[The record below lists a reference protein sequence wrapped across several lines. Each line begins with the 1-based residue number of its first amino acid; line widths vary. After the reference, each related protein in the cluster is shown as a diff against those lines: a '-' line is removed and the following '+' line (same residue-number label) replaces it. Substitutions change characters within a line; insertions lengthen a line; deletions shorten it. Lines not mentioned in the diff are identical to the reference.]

1 MSNRTLQIWRQAHH
15 LALDIHIVS
24 LSLPKF
30 ELYDRGSQIR
40 RSSKLIRSNIV
51 EDYGR
56 RKYKADYLRF
66 LNYAFASS
74 FETDD
79 HLESL
84 FETRSL
90 SDREKF
96 DDLLSRNQT
105 LGKKLNRSI
114 KTIEKSHSEP
124 GN

>member
-1 MSNRTLQIWRQAHH
+1 MSYQTLQIWQQAQGF
-15 LALDIHIVS
+15 ALDIHIVS

-56 RKYKADYLRF
+56 RKYKADYIRF
-66 LNYAFASS
+66 FNYAFASS

>member
-1 MSNRTLQIWRQAHH
+1 MSYQTLQIWQQAQGF
-15 LALDIHIVS
+15 ALDIHIVS

-56 RKYKADYLRF
+56 RKYKADYIRF

-114 KTIEKSHSEP
+114 QTIEKSHS
-124 GN
+124 

>member
-1 MSNRTLQIWRQAHH
+1 MSYQTLQIWQQAQGF
-15 LALDIHIVS
+15 ALDIHIVS

-30 ELYDRGSQIR
+30 ELYDRGSQTR

-96 DDLLSRNQT
+96 DGLLSRNQT

>member
-1 MSNRTLQIWRQAHH
+1 MSYQTLQIWQQAQGF
-15 LALDIHIVS
+15 ALDIHIVS

-30 ELYDRGSQIR
+30 ELYDRGSQTR

-51 EDYGR
+51 EGYGR

-79 HLESL
+79 H

-114 KTIEKSHSEP
+114 QTIEKSHS
-124 GN
+124 

>member
-1 MSNRTLQIWRQAHH
+1 MSYRTLQIWQQAHD

-56 RKYKADYLRF
+56 RKYKADYIRF

-79 HLESL
+79 QLESL

-96 DDLLSRNQT
+96 DDLLSRNQA

-114 KTIEKSHSEP
+114 QTIEKSHS
-124 GN
+124 